1 MQRPRINLGLASTGA
16 AASRKGSPATDIAT
30 AHRCRFGGTG
40 FAGATRALRVRLCVT
55 SAVRPVG
62 RAAVEQPRLDRRID
76 PPAEQNLSRPPV
88 ALATPIPAL
97 SSDEVTTARVFD
109 RLAVVVLGVV
119 GVVALLTF
127 RDYGLSWDDYTH
139 SEYGDLLLKF
149 YLSGLRDQ
157 RALSWVNLYYYGG
170 GFDLLAALAAKL
182 LPFTLF
188 ETRRLMG
195 AAVGVLGL
203 FVTWRIGRRVGGP
216 AAGLI
221 ALVLLATCP
230 LYYGH
235 MFMNPKDSPFAVAMA
250 IFLLALVRIFE
261 EYPRVSIAS
270 GALVGA
276 GFGLAF
282 GSRIMGAF
290 GAIDALAALA
300 FIFAIDARARGIRSA
315 GARLGRFVLAL
326 VPAMVL
332 AYAVMAL
339 VWPWSVGN
347 PLNPLRAVEYFS
359 RFFEKP
365 WQELFDG
372 RVISV
377 PDMPR
382 SYVPTLFALKLPVI
396 LSVLGFGGVA
406 GALVAAFRSN
416 VAANR
421 RAILLLVALAALLPL
436 AVTIALR
443 PAMYNGIRHFVF
455 VLPPLAVLGGLA
467 AVSLI
472 EMAARRLRFAPIA
485 AALVLVV
492 GAAVPVVEMVR
503 LHPYEYTDF
512 NGLAGGV
519 AGARDRYMLDYWGL
533 SFKQASQ
540 ALRARLAERHE
551 TKPSDRRWKLAVCG
565 PHRSPQVELGGD
577 FETSWDPTGA
587 DFALMLAEFYCAK
600 LDAPL
605 LVEIVRDGVTYA
617 RVYDIR
623 GRSFPTLLTQPGL

>member
-1 MQRPRINLGLASTGA
+1 
-16 AASRKGSPATDIAT
+16 
-30 AHRCRFGGTG
+30 
-40 FAGATRALRVRLCVT
+40 
-55 SAVRPVG
+55 
-62 RAAVEQPRLDRRID
+62 
-76 PPAEQNLSRPPV
+76 V
-88 ALATPIPAL
+88 ALATPIHAL
-97 SSDEVTTARVFD
+97 SSEDLTTSRVFD
-109 RLAVVVLGVV
+109 RLAVVALAVV

-127 RDYGLSWDDYTH
+127 RDYGLSWDDYAH

-149 YLSGLRDQ
+149 YASGLRDQ

-170 GFDLLAALAAKL
+170 GFDLLAAFAAKL

-195 AAVGVLGL
+195 ALVGVVGL

-216 AAGLI
+216 PAGLI
-221 ALVLLATCP
+221 ALVLLAACP

-250 IFLLALVRIFE
+250 IFLLGLVRCFE
-261 EYPRVSIAS
+261 EYPRMSIAS

-276 GFGLAF
+276 GFGLSF

-300 FIFAIDARARGIRSA
+300 LIFVLESRVRGIRSA
-315 GARLGRFVLAL
+315 GARLAHFVLAL
-326 VPAMVL
+326 VPALVL

-339 VWPWSVGN
+339 VWPWSVRD

-365 WQELFDG
+365 WHELFDG
-372 RVISV
+372 RLISV

-396 LSVLGFGGVA
+396 FSVLGFGGAA
-406 GALVAAFRSN
+406 GALVAAFRRD
-416 VAANR
+416 VAVNR
-421 RAILLLVALAALLPL
+421 RAVLLLVALAALLPL

-455 VLPPLAVLGGLA
+455 VLPPLAVLGGFA
-467 AVSLI
+467 GISLVDI
-472 EMAARRLRFAPIA
+472 AARRLRFPPIA
-485 AALVLVV
+485 AAVLLVV
-492 GAAVPVVEMVR
+492 GAAMPVAEMVR

-512 NGLAGGV
+512 NWFSGGV
-519 AGARDRYMLDYWGL
+519 ARARDRYMLDYWGL

-540 ALRARLAERHE
+540 ALLARLAERHE
-551 TKPSDRRWKLAVCG
+551 TKPPDRRWKIAVCG
-565 PHRSPQVELGGD
+565 PHRSPQVELGPD
-577 FETSWDPTGA
+577 FETTWDPTGA
-587 DFALMLAEFYCAK
+587 DFAMMLGEFYCAK

-605 LVEIVRDGVTYA
+605 LVEIVRDGVPYA

>member
-1 MQRPRINLGLASTGA
+1 
-16 AASRKGSPATDIAT
+16 
-30 AHRCRFGGTG
+30 
-40 FAGATRALRVRLCVT
+40 
-55 SAVRPVG
+55 
-62 RAAVEQPRLDRRID
+62 
-76 PPAEQNLSRPPV
+76 V

-97 SSDEVTTARVFD
+97 SSSEVTTGRIFD

-119 GVVALLTF
+119 GIVALLTF

-203 FVTWRIGRRVGGP
+203 FVTWRIGRRVGGSP
-216 AAGLI
+216 VGLF
-221 ALVLLATCP
+221 ALVLLASCP

-250 IFLLALVRIFE
+250 IFLLGLVRIFE
-261 EYPRVSIAS
+261 DYPRVSIAS
-270 GALVGA
+270 GALLGA

-290 GAIDALAALA
+290 GAIDALAVLA
-300 FIFAIDARARGIRSA
+300 FIFALDSRARGIRSA
-315 GARLGRFVLAL
+315 AASLGHFVVAL

-339 VWPWSVGN
+339 VWPWSVAN

-359 RFFEKP
+359 HFFEKP

-382 SYVPTLFALKLPVI
+382 SYVPTLFALKLPLI
-396 LSVLGFGGVA
+396 LSVLGFGGAA
-406 GALVAAFRSN
+406 GALVAAFRGN
-416 VAANR
+416 VATNR
-421 RAILLLVALAALLPL
+421 RAVLLLVALAALLPL

-455 VLPPLAVLGGLA
+455 VLPPLAVLGALA
-467 AVSLI
+467 AVHLI
-472 EMAARRLRFAPIA
+472 EIAARRLRFAPIA
-485 AALVLVV
+485 AASVLVV

-512 NGLAGGV
+512 NSLSGGV

-533 SFKQASQ
+533 SLKQASQ

-551 TKPSDRRWKLAVCG
+551 TKPGDRRWKLAVCG

-577 FETSWDPTGA
+577 FETTWDPTGA
-587 DFALMLAEFYCAK
+587 DFAMMLAEFYCAK

-605 LVEIVRDGVTYA
+605 LAEIVRDGVTFA